1 MIARLNEIIGL
12 PATTPV
18 AELVC
23 VADKYSE
30 TLFDRA
36 ALGDLDA
43 QRKLI
48 ELQVAYLTWAYAK
61 HSHNLHAALQ

>member
-18 AELVC
+18 AEMVG
-23 VADKYSE
+23 VADKYSQ
-30 TLFDRA
+30 TLFDRSA
-36 ALGDLDA
+36 QGDLDA

-61 HSHNLHAALQ
+61 HAHSHHATLQ